1 MSRPLA
7 ASSALPALALLFNAM
22 VWGMTWI
29 AFKALHQQGLHP
41 LWSTALVY
49 GGALVVLVALRP
61 SGLRGLWQNPQ
72 LLLLA
77 VAAGMT
83 NVSFNWAVTI
93 GDVVRVVLLFYLM
106 PVWSTGLAWWL
117 LGERPTVA
125 ALVRLALAL
134 AGVVLV
140 LYKPGAMGGAPTGLA
155 DALALLGG
163 FSFALTN
170 ALLRRWRDTPQ
181 TARATA
187 MFIGGAGLST
197 LIALLLGVALSP
209 TTAVGA
215 WLPWAAALVVA
226 FLCVN
231 LALQYGAARLPAQV
245 TALIM
250 LSEVVFASVS
260 AVLLGAASPSASTW
274 IGGALIMSAALFVV
288 IRQRTAPARAARG

>member
-1 MSRPLA
+1 M
-7 ASSALPALALLFNAM
+7 PALALLFNAM

-49 GGALVVLVALRP
+49 GGAFVVLVTLRP
-61 SGLRGLWQNPQ
+61 SGLRGLRQNPQ

-260 AVLLGAASPSASTW
+260 AVLLGAASPTASTW
-274 IGGALIMSAALFVV
+274 IGGALIMSAALFAV
-288 IRQRTAPARAARG
+288 IRQRTAPARAARD